1 MTTRARATATVTVTW
16 PEANARRLARQHLYG
31 GPASTRTPSS
41 SPPSPA
47 STPSPPSPPSPSDVV
62 GAMLGAHAQVLSA
75 AELSVG
81 LRGEGLTRTD
91 VRTALWA
98 DDPARRTLVKT
109 FGPRGTVHL
118 LPAADLPLW
127 TCALRAVPTGPHPF
141 PKGARMSPEQ
151 VEEVVAAVGEAL
163 RGAEL
168 TIDEL
173 SEEVVARTGP
183 WAGDLV
189 VPGFQEMWPR
199 WRQVLHLA
207 GHRGVLAYAPNRGR
221 KAAYTNPGCA
231 PLPGPEA
238 TAALL
243 ERYLYAYGPATPAH
257 FAQWLAAPRRWAAG
271 LFASRAGSGA
281 IEEVAFEGAGPAWVV
296 AGDTDFPAAPVRGVR
311 LLPYFDAFT
320 IASHPRERLFPGRA
334 SERAL
339 GGGQA
344 GNYPVL
350 LVDGT
355 VAGVWHQRRSGKR
368 IAVTVEPLEPL
379 SAARLRAL
387 EAEVER
393 VAAIVEGKAE
403 LTVGTVPVGPHA

>member
-1 MTTRARATATVTVTW
+1 MTTRARGYVTVTW
-16 PEANARRLARQHLYG
+16 PEANARRLDRQHLS
-31 GPASTRTPSS
+31 GPVPGL
-41 SPPSPA
+41 SPA
-47 STPSPPSPPSPSDVV
+47 DAV
-62 GAMLGAHAQVLSA
+62 GAMLGTHAQVLSA

-81 LRGEGLTRTD
+81 LRGAGLTRTD

-127 TCALRAVPTGPHPF
+127 TGALSAVPTGPNPF
-141 PKGARMSPEQ
+141 PKDARMTPDQ
-151 VEEVVAAVGEAL
+151 VEEVVAAIGAAL
-163 RGAEL
+163 TGAEL
-168 TIDEL
+168 TVDEL

-189 VPGFQEMWPR
+189 MPGFQEMWPR

-221 KAAYTNPGCA
+221 RATYTNPGYT

-238 TAALL
+238 QAELV

-257 FAQWLAAPRRWAAG
+257 FARWLAAPKRWAEG
-271 LFASRAGSGA
+271 LFGSLASAGS
-281 IEEVAFEGAGPAWVV
+281 IEEVGFEDAGPAWVV
-296 AGDTDFPAAPVRGVR
+296 AGDTDFPAGAVRGVR
-311 LLPYFDAFT
+311 LLPYFDAFA
-320 IASHPRERLFPGRA
+320 IASQPRERLFPGRA
-334 SERAL
+334 FERAL

-344 GNYPVL
+344 GNYPVV

-368 IAVTVEPLEPL
+368 ITVTVEPLESSEPL
-379 SAARLRAL
+379 PAGRLREL
-387 EAEVER
+387 EDEVER
-393 VAAIVEGKAE
+393 VGAIMEGRAE
-403 LTVGTVPVGPHA
+403 LTVGAVSVGPHA

>member
-1 MTTRARATATVTVTW
+1 MTTRARSRSRATATATATATVTVTW
-16 PEANARRLARQHLYG
+16 PEANARRLARQHLHG
-31 GPASTRTPSS
+31 LASSA
-41 SPPSPA
+41 PSPA
-47 STPSPPSPPSPSDVV
+47 EAV

-91 VRTALWA
+91 VRTALWT
-98 DDPARRTLVKT
+98 DRTLVKT

-127 TCALRAVPTGPHPF
+127 TGALRTVPTGPNPF
-141 PKGARMSPEQ
+141 PKDARMTPEQ
-151 VEEVVAAVGEAL
+151 VEEVVAAIGEAL
-163 RGAEL
+163 TGAEL

-173 SEEVVARTGP
+173 SDAIVARTGP

-189 VPGFQEMWPR
+189 MPGFQTMWPR

-221 KAAYTNPGCA
+221 KAAYTNPGYT

-257 FAQWLAAPRRWAAG
+257 FAQWLAAPKRWAAE
-271 LFASRAGSGA
+271 LFASLADSGA
-281 IEEVAFEGAGPAWVV
+281 IEEVAFEDAGPAWVV
-296 AGDTDFPAAPVRGVR
+296 AGDTDFPADPVRGVR
-311 LLPYFDAFT
+311 LLPYFDAFA

-334 SERAL
+334 FERAL

-344 GNYPVL
+344 GNYPML

-393 VAAIVEGKAE
+393 VAAIMEGSAE
-403 LTVGTVPVGPHA
+403 LTVGPVSVGPHA